1 MAMETNLYGERMRIR
16 TALAALSVAAL
27 TFVARPATA
36 QGTKTICNDGTT
48 SNAVGRGAC
57 SSHGGVK
64 TMGTASATQASKGE
78 TKAAEKSAKSET
90 KTAAKTAKSETKAAE
105 KAPAM
110 TAKAA
115 DKAAKTEPKAAAKT
129 AKSEPKDVTCTD
141 GTTSKP
147 GRGACSGHG
156 GVKKTAS
163 KAKKG

>member
-1 MAMETNLYGERMRIR
+1 MAMRTNLYGERMRIR

-64 TMGTASATQASKGE
+64 TMGTASAKQASKGE
-78 TKAAEKSAKSET
+78 AKSAEKSAKTET
-90 KTAAKTAKSETKAAE
+90 KSAAKTAKAETKAAS
-105 KAPAM
+105 KAE
-110 TAKAA
+110 AK
-115 DKAAKTEPKAAAKT
+115 E
-129 AKSEPKDVTCTD
+129 VTCTD

-156 GVKKTAS
+156 GVKKADS

>member
-1 MAMETNLYGERMRIR
+1 MRIR

-36 QGTKTICNDGTT
+36 QGKTICNDGTT

-64 TMGTASATQASKGE
+64 TMGTASAKQASKGE
-78 TKAAEKSAKSET
+78 AKAAEKSAKTET
-90 KTAAKTAKSETKAAE
+90 KSAAKTAK
-105 KAPAM
+105 
-110 TAKAA
+110 
-115 DKAAKTEPKAAAKT
+115 TESKAAAKAE
-129 AKSEPKDVTCTD
+129 AKEVTCTD

-156 GVKKTAS
+156 GVKKADS

>member
-1 MAMETNLYGERMRIR
+1 MAMRTNLYGERMRIR

-64 TMGTASATQASKGE
+64 TMGTASATKGAAKSE
-78 TKAAEKSAKSET
+78 AKAAEKSAKTETKAAAKTAKTET
-90 KTAAKTAKSETKAAE
+90 KTAAKTETKAA
-105 KAPAM
+105 
-110 TAKAA
+110 AKAE
-115 DKAAKTEPKAAAKT
+115 AKE
-129 AKSEPKDVTCTD
+129 VTCTD

-156 GVKKTAS
+156 GVKKADS

>member
-1 MAMETNLYGERMRIR
+1 MAMKTNLYGERMRIR
-16 TALAALSVAAL
+16 TALATLSVAAL

-64 TMGTASATQASKGE
+64 TMGTASAKQASKGE
-78 TKAAEKSAKSET
+78 AKGEAKAAEKSAKTET
-90 KTAAKTAKSETKAAE
+90 KSAAKTAKTESKSAA
-105 KAPAM
+105 
-110 TAKAA
+110 
-115 DKAAKTEPKAAAKT
+115 KAAAK
-129 AKSEPKDVTCTD
+129 EVTCTD

-156 GVKKTAS
+156 GVKKADS